1 LNIKYYFIIILFS
14 ILLFNNKVEAK
25 IVLPSFFGNNMVL
38 QQQSNVPLW
47 GTAEKNGII
56 TLFTSWNKKVST
68 VRADVNGKWKIFV
81 QTPKAGG
88 PFVITIKDKETTILN
103 NVMVGE
109 VWFCSGQSN
118 MEMPMRGFKNQPV
131 LNSNEILLDADNINL
146 RLLTVKRNT
155 SANPLDTINDD
166 WKISSTESAK
176 EFSAVAYQYG
186 AMLQKKLNV
195 PVGIIVS
202 CWGGTMIESWMS
214 KEMLMPFSEINIPS
228 SIDTVKEK
236 HKFPTTLFNAMIA
249 PIVGYGIKGFLWY
262 QGESNRHETELYAKL
277 FPAMVSGWRKLWDTK
292 TTLPFYYVQIAPF
305 GSKDSTRSGKHIRE
319 VQLQSMNNI
328 PDAGMAVT
336 MDVGDE
342 TYIHFSDKTTVAKRL
357 FYWALAKT
365 YQYKGVEYCG
375 PIYKNIKIT
384 NNKINVF
391 FDYVENGLTSYGKEL
406 QNFEIA
412 GTDKIFYPA
421 KAIITIDKTVQVW
434 NDVIKN
440 PVAVRYAFK
449 EFAKGDLYNN
459 GGLPASSFRTD
470 NW

>member
-1 LNIKYYFIIILFS
+1 
-14 ILLFNNKVEAK
+14 
-25 IVLPSFFGNNMVL
+25 MVL

-47 GTAEKNGII
+47 GTAAKNRII
-56 TLFTSWNKKVST
+56 TLYTSWNKKVSIAK
-68 VRADVNGKWKIFV
+68 ADENGKWKIFV
-81 QTPKAGG
+81 QTSKAGG
-88 PFVITIKDKETTILN
+88 PFVITIKDKETTTLN
-103 NVMVGE
+103 NVMLGE

-131 LNSNEILLDADNINL
+131 LNSNDILLDADNINL

-155 SANPLDTINDD
+155 SANPLDTINGD
-166 WKISSTESAK
+166 WKISSAESAK

-214 KEMLMPFSEINIPS
+214 KEMLMPFREVNILS
-228 SIDTVKEK
+228 SIDTLKEK
-236 HKFPTTLFNAMIA
+236 HKVPTTLFNAMIA
-249 PIVGYGIKGFLWY
+249 PIAGYNIKGFLWY
-262 QGESNRHETELYAKL
+262 QGESNRHEPQLYAKL
-277 FPAMVSGWRKLWDTK
+277 LPAMVSGWRKLWNTK

-305 GSKDSTRSGKHIRE
+305 GSNDTTRSGKHLRE
-319 VQLQSMNNI
+319 VQLQLINNI

-336 MDVGDE
+336 MDIGDE
-342 TYIHFSDKTTVAKRL
+342 THIHFSDKTTVAKRL
-357 FYWALAKT
+357 LYWALAKT

-375 PIYKNIKIT
+375 PIYKSIKIT

-391 FDYVENGLTSYGKEL
+391 FDYAENGLTSFGKEM

-412 GTDKIFYPA
+412 GSDKIFYAAHA
-421 KAIITIDKTVQVW
+421 KINDDKSVQVW
-434 NDVIKN
+434 NDVVKN